1 MIGISYIY
9 FLILSLILW
18 FIYRF
23 ISHKKYNKINILREV
38 FINFFFIYFLIVIY
52 FTFFKGGILHLDLQ
66 MRSYA
71 NIIPLLETIKMF
83 QDNFMGLG
91 NSLYN
96 VIGNILL
103 FIPFGFAIP
112 LLFKNH
118 NKLFKVTLYGFIA
131 SFSIEL
137 LQYLTCTNFTDIDDV
152 IFNTLGALVGF
163 LTFNIF
169 MFIVRKTNI
178 IYPIEKIRKTYDG
191 SLIFLSS
198 KFLLPLTLCSISL
211 FFSILYSSTISG
223 NLSDEEIAKA
233 VFNYNTEGNYVA
245 TEQFFNH
252 KLFLQD
258 NGEYLELK
266 IADEVLNNR
275 YVQGYSRQIPWNKD
289 SYCYSVAL
297 ISEDDESTGVIVF
310 GKNNDAKTIEITL
323 NNNVYSTFI
332 SPDTFFIITYPT
344 FEMLDDN
351 SDIYN
356 IYSTGKSK
364 DLKITFNEDDKT
376 KCNHM
381 KFLK

>member
-118 NKLFKVTLYGFIA
+118 NKLF
-131 SFSIEL
+131 
-137 LQYLTCTNFTDIDDV
+137 
-152 IFNTLGALVGF
+152 
-163 LTFNIF
+163 
-169 MFIVRKTNI
+169 
-178 IYPIEKIRKTYDG
+178 
-191 SLIFLSS
+191 
-198 KFLLPLTLCSISL
+198 
-211 FFSILYSSTISG
+211 
-223 NLSDEEIAKA
+223 
-233 VFNYNTEGNYVA
+233 
-245 TEQFFNH
+245 
-252 KLFLQD
+252 
-258 NGEYLELK
+258 
-266 IADEVLNNR
+266 
-275 YVQGYSRQIPWNKD
+275 
-289 SYCYSVAL
+289 
-297 ISEDDESTGVIVF
+297 
-310 GKNNDAKTIEITL
+310 
-323 NNNVYSTFI
+323 
-332 SPDTFFIITYPT
+332 
-344 FEMLDDN
+344 
-351 SDIYN
+351 
-356 IYSTGKSK
+356 
-364 DLKITFNEDDKT
+364 
-376 KCNHM
+376 
-381 KFLK
+381 

>member
-1 MIGISYIY
+1 M
-9 FLILSLILW
+9 
-18 FIYRF
+18 
-23 ISHKKYNKINILREV
+23 
-38 FINFFFIYFLIVIY
+38 
-52 FTFFKGGILHLDLQ
+52 
-66 MRSYA
+66 
-71 NIIPLLETIKMF
+71 
-83 QDNFMGLG
+83 
-91 NSLYN
+91 
-96 VIGNILL
+96 
-103 FIPFGFAIP
+103 
-112 LLFKNH
+112 
-118 NKLFKVTLYGFIA
+118 LYGFIA

-258 NGEYLELK
+258 NGEYLE
-266 IADEVLNNR
+266 NSQN
-275 YVQGYSRQIPWNKD
+275 SR
-289 SYCYSVAL
+289 
-297 ISEDDESTGVIVF
+297 
-310 GKNNDAKTIEITL
+310 
-323 NNNVYSTFI
+323 
-332 SPDTFFIITYPT
+332 
-344 FEMLDDN
+344 
-351 SDIYN
+351 
-356 IYSTGKSK
+356 
-364 DLKITFNEDDKT
+364 
-376 KCNHM
+376 
-381 KFLK
+381 